1 MEPYVEEYPDGTH
14 HFIEVDEVD
23 SYDTNALDD
32 TIKAAEELNVP
43 AYILWITDDEE
54 EIPWEIIYINSLAE
68 KLPKKKVR

>member
-1 MEPYVEEYPDGTH
+1 MEPYVEEDPDGTY
-14 HFIEVDEVD
+14 HFVEVDEID
-23 SYDTNALDD
+23 SYNAEDFNKAV
-32 TIKAAEELNVP
+32 KAAEALDVP